1 MQVGQSVVVEA
12 VDVEKCT
19 LLPSRWYAMT
29 PEEKRDA
36 FYIIEE
42 NK

>member
-12 VDVEKCT
+12 VDVKKYT
-19 LLPSRWYAMT
+19 LLPSRWHAMA
-29 PEEKRDA
+29 PEEKRNA
-36 FYIIEE
+36 FDIIDE